1 MLELSKEEDTNEEN
15 AQHDGTLSMPKREL
29 FDKLPSILTID
40 VATTSM
46 VVSVN
51 VLPSWRFPGVLQI
64 EITQPNLDL
73 LLEEPPAEPAP
84 WTPTIEADNHV
95 YSVLK
100 FSSDIASVLVGFTS
114 DMDDDAK
121 RDAVKSAIAEFQ
133 EFEYG
138 PHTLENIMPWQQQD
152 SEASD
157 GATDPFAAYRAYEP
171 TQ

>member
-1 MLELSKEEDTNEEN
+1 MY
-15 AQHDGTLSMPKREL
+15 DG
-29 FDKLPSILTID
+29 LPSIITVD
-40 VATTSM
+40 VTTTSM
-46 VVSVN
+46 VISVN
-51 VLPSWRFPGVLQI
+51 VLPPWQANEELHI
-64 EITQPNLDL
+64 EITQANLDL
-73 LLEEPPAEPAP
+73 LLEEPPAEAAP

-100 FSSDIASVLVGFTS
+100 FSSDIASVRVGFTS
-114 DMDDDAK
+114 DMDDVSK
-121 RDAVKSAIAEFQ
+121 RDAVNKSAIAAFQ